1 MNQGRIWCVVNPT
14 VGLPLFIGGVAVTSL
29 VVHASVMTH
38 TTWMSNYWQGAA
50 AKTASADTTIAP
62 VASNVMKTGD
72 GYVITVKVTPGCGDK
87 LSSLESWPPTDSM
100 ARPFRAVTA
109 TISAGVV
116 RRHCLRDGVTVAIGA
131 RSCGVSAR
139 FAPLTYR

>member
-38 TTWMSNYWQGAA
+38 TNWVSNFWNGGA
-50 AKTASADTTIAP
+50 AKTASAETTIAP

-72 GYVITVKVTPGCGDK
+72 GYVITVKVAPDAGTQV
-87 LSSLESWPPTDSM
+87 SSLEKPASSTE
-100 ARPFRAVTA
+100 
-109 TISAGVV
+109 
-116 RRHCLRDGVTVAIGA
+116 
-131 RSCGVSAR
+131 
-139 FAPLTYR
+139 